1 MPVSWTTGGT
11 EESFLS
17 TYSPFIRQNVK
28 GLYLVLDSVSFD
40 SKIMPKA
47 KISARGQ
54 IALPKVVRDQLG
66 LADGTSVV
74 MALEGETV
82 ILRKLPE
89 GSWQ

>member
-1 MPVSWTTGGT
+1 M
-11 EESFLS
+11 L
-17 TYSPFIRQNVK
+17 
-28 GLYLVLDSVSFD
+28 
-40 SKIMPKA
+40 KA

-74 MALEGETV
+74 VAVDGETV

-89 GSWQ
+89 GSWREWDSRFCDSDLLADLAAERQREIEDDRNRP